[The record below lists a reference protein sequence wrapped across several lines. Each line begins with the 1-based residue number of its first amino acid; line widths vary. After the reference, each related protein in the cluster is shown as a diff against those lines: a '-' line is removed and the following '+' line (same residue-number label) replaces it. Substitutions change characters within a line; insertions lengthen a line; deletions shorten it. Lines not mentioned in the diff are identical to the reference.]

1 MSNIFFDTLWDFR
14 RSWRKYVA
22 FGLAYAIITSYLFVP
37 VLSYLFNR
45 VMLLTGSGVLL
56 NKDVFRVLLNPRS
69 AMGMFLVA
77 ILAVLFIF
85 LEIGTLVIIAH
96 KKHFKKPILVTEA
109 LLTTMKHFHR
119 LIGFGTGYL
128 ILLLLVIIPL
138 VELPVNPR
146 LTETIQVPALL
157 MENIMASSLT
167 RWLYWGLILVM
178 LYLFIRWIFV
188 FHVILLENQG
198 SWKAIG
204 RSVILTHN
212 IKLSIIVKMM
222 LLNLLL
228 ILAGVMVMA
237 LVTNVPFITG
247 IRANYYVNQFFITL
261 SGYLTFLYAI
271 MLLPLNMILLNR
283 LYYQARE
290 KERTAV
296 TDHVKTMTLNGLSQV
311 EAVIDRLFRRRRTIL
326 MMLVIIT
333 LAVTF
338 YSGLSLNQNLLFM
351 GRKVYVAA
359 HRADAINAPEN
370 SLSAIKSA
378 LEQGADVIE
387 FDVQLTKD
395 RVVVL
400 HHDLT
405 LARMAGVNQR
415 VDELTYD
422 ELVLLDIGSRFSPD
436 FSGESIPTLQQA
448 LDLIYGQAGVL
459 IDVKSYG
466 AAQDMAEKIVEAVES
481 ADMVEV
487 ALVQSFDY
495 AFLEAVRALNPD
507 IQLGQI
513 MYYALGDLAR
523 LDVDFYTVQ
532 KGMLNRDLVRRARQ
546 ANRGLWVWTVNNEE
560 ELKEVLQYDIDGI
573 ITSQV
578 PMAKEMIG
586 VDAVLIPEVE
596 PEEPG
601 SEQPGENEI
610 TES

>member
-1 MSNIFFDTLWDFR
+1 MSNIFFDTLMDFR

-22 FGLAYAIITSYLFVP
+22 FGLAYVIITSYLFVP
-37 VLSYLFNR
+37 VLAYLFNR

-56 NKDVFRVLLNPRS
+56 NKEVFKILLNPRS
-69 AMGMFLVA
+69 AMGLFLVA

-85 LEIGTLVIIAH
+85 LEGGTLVIIAH
-96 KKHFKKPILVTEA
+96 KKHYQKPILVTEA

-119 LIGFGTGYL
+119 LIGFGTGYMV
-128 ILLLLVIIPL
+128 LLLLVIIPL
-138 VELPVNPR
+138 VELPVGPLLSER
-146 LTETIQVPALL
+146 IEIPALL
-157 MENIMASSLT
+157 FDQIMASSIT
-167 RWLYWGLILVM
+167 RWLYWGLVLILFYM
-178 LYLFIRWIFV
+178 FIRWVFV

-198 SWKAIG
+198 SWEAIR
-204 RSVILTHN
+204 RSVALTHN
-212 IKLSIIVKMM
+212 IKLSIIIKML
-222 LLNLLL
+222 LLNLILL
-228 ILAGVMVMA
+228 LAGVMVMA
-237 LVTNVPFITG
+237 LITNLPSITG
-247 IRANYYVNQFFITL
+247 IRANYYANQFFVTL

-290 KERTAV
+290 KEKNVV
-296 TDHVKTMTLNGLSQV
+296 TDQLKTVKLNWLSQA
-311 EAVIDRLFRRRRTIL
+311 EAVIGRLFRRRRTIL
-326 MMLVIIT
+326 MMLVFIT
-333 LAVTF
+333 LAATF
-338 YSGLSLNQNLLFM
+338 YSGLSLNRNLLYM

-370 SLSAIKSA
+370 SLSAIQSA
-378 LEQGADVIE
+378 LDQGADVIE
-387 FDVQLTKD
+387 FDVQVTKD
-395 RVVVL
+395 GVVVL

-405 LARMAGVNQR
+405 LARMTGVNQR

-436 FSGESIPTLQQA
+436 FSGEAIPTLQQA
-448 LDLIYGQAGVL
+448 LDLIHGQAGVL

-466 AAQDMAEKIVEAVES
+466 SAQEIAEKIVEAVES
-481 ADMVEV
+481 AAMVEV

-495 AFLEAVRALNPD
+495 AFLEAVRELNPD

-513 MYYALGDLAR
+513 MYYALGDLGK

-532 KGMLNRDLVRRARQ
+532 KGMLNRDLVRKARQ

-578 PMAKEMIG
+578 PMAKEIIG
-586 VDAVLIPEVE
+586 VDAVLIPEAE
-596 PEEPG
+596 AD
-601 SEQPGENEI
+601 GE
-610 TES
+610 